1 MSTFGS
7 AAHLDF
13 IKRHKNVAVSSSF
26 SGRDSNPARKNVR
39 ISTPSTSVTD
49 PPGACNSV
57 HVIVIMEL
65 VHNASA
71 VSSQQTNRMPGA
83 SDNNAYLYIVIVVS
97 FYGVFLIGIML
108 GYLRTKRREKRRTNA
123 FTRLLHEEEQRE
135 WGASQKKHSLSLP
148 AFPAL
153 RSTPVPFM
161 LTTGRALEG
170 GRVLAPLACA
180 LCSVEQSSVSSLS
193 SVTDVRFAI
202 EEESDSGGSEEPQKS
217 DHNRDGSSGENLKV
231 AL

>member
-1 MSTFGS
+1 
-7 AAHLDF
+7 
-13 IKRHKNVAVSSSF
+13 
-26 SGRDSNPARKNVR
+26 
-39 ISTPSTSVTD
+39 
-49 PPGACNSV
+49 
-57 HVIVIMEL
+57 MEL

-71 VSSQQTNRMPGA
+71 VSSQQTNRIPLPGA

-135 WGASQKKHSLSLP
+135 WGASQKKHSFSLP

-161 LTTGRALEG
+161 LTNGRALEG

-202 EEESDSGGSEEPQKS
+202 EEESDSGGHEEPQKS
-217 DHNRDGSSGENLKV
+217 DHNRDGSSGGNLKGT
-231 AL
+231 L

>member
-1 MSTFGS
+1 
-7 AAHLDF
+7 
-13 IKRHKNVAVSSSF
+13 
-26 SGRDSNPARKNVR
+26 
-39 ISTPSTSVTD
+39 
-49 PPGACNSV
+49 
-57 HVIVIMEL
+57 MEL
-65 VHNASA
+65 TRNASA
-71 VSSQQTNRMPGA
+71 FSSQQTNRIPGGGD
-83 SDNNAYLYIVIVVS
+83 SNAYLYIVIVVS

-108 GYLRTKRREKRRTNA
+108 GYLRTKRREKRRTNL

-135 WGASQKKHSLSLP
+135 WGASQKKHSFSLP

-193 SVTDVRFAI
+193 SVADVRFAI
-202 EEESDSGGSEEPQKS
+202 EEESDSGGQEDSQKTS
-217 DHNRDGSSGENLKV
+217 NSDGSS
-231 AL
+231 

>member
-1 MSTFGS
+1 
-7 AAHLDF
+7 
-13 IKRHKNVAVSSSF
+13 
-26 SGRDSNPARKNVR
+26 
-39 ISTPSTSVTD
+39 
-49 PPGACNSV
+49 
-57 HVIVIMEL
+57 MEL

-71 VSSQQTNRMPGA
+71 VSSQQTNRIPLPGA

-135 WGASQKKHSLSLP
+135 WGASQKKHSFSLP

-161 LTTGRALEG
+161 LTTGR
-170 GRVLAPLACA
+170 APLACA

-202 EEESDSGGSEEPQKS
+202 EEESDSGGPEEPQKTGAGS

>member
-1 MSTFGS
+1 
-7 AAHLDF
+7 
-13 IKRHKNVAVSSSF
+13 
-26 SGRDSNPARKNVR
+26 
-39 ISTPSTSVTD
+39 
-49 PPGACNSV
+49 
-57 HVIVIMEL
+57 MEL
-65 VHNASA
+65 ARNASA
-71 VSSQQTNRMPGA
+71 LSSQQTNRIALPGG
-83 SDNNAYLYIVIVVS
+83 SDSNAYLYILIVVS
-97 FYGVFLIGIML
+97 FYGVFLVGIML

-135 WGASQKKHSLSLP
+135 WGASQKKHSFSLP

-161 LTTGRALEG
+161 LTGHALEG

-193 SVTDVRFAI
+193 SVVDVRFAI
-202 EEESDSGGSEEPQKS
+202 EEESDSGGHEDPQEHNS
-217 DHNRDGSSGENLKV
+217 DGPSGENLK